1 MFSNK
6 IMNINLMRKIDS
18 IIGRIL
24 CFIFS
29 IYEKIKKLFIR
40 DKKMENPKKILF
52 IELSEMGS
60 LILSYPL
67 LKKTKEKYPNSE
79 LYFLTF
85 EKNKPALE
93 ILNIIKKE
101 NIFTIK
107 DDSMKNFII
116 DNIKF
121 LKKIRKNKIDTCLD
135 LELFARYSNLLNYL
149 SGAKNRVGF
158 DNFKAEGLYRG
169 NLLSHRIY
177 YNPYYHISL
186 NFLSLI
192 ESLEEDNLD
201 IPLVKKE
208 VKNNIELPEL
218 NLNKKEIYSKISNW
232 NKNFDKNKKIIIFNH
247 YAGDLKIRA
256 WPKKNFI
263 ELGKKIL
270 QNSKNQIIIIGPK
283 KAKKD
288 SNKIFSKINS
298 KNCIDLTGKT
308 SFKEMIEIFGISNL
322 LISIDSGPPH
332 FAALTKLP
340 SIILFGPETP
350 KLYSPLNK
358 NAKTIFKNFN
368 CSPCLNAFNSRN
380 TLCKNNKCL
389 KNISVKEIYKETEK
403 MLNNENY

>member
-24 CFIFS
+24 CFCFS
-29 IYEKIKKLFIR
+29 IFEKMKKLFI
-40 DKKMENPKKILF
+40 KEKIIEKPKKILF

-67 LKKTKEKYPNSE
+67 LKKTQEKYPNSE

-93 ILNIIKKE
+93 ILKIIKKE
-101 NIFTIK
+101 NILTIK

-116 DNIKF
+116 DNLKF
-121 LKKIRKNKIDTCLD
+121 LKKIRKANIDVCLD
-135 LELFARYSNLLNYL
+135 LELFARYSNLLSYL
-149 SGAKNRVGF
+149 SGAKNRIGF

-169 NLLSHRIY
+169 NLLTHKVY

-192 ESLEEDNLD
+192 KSLEENNLD

-208 VKNNIELPEL
+208 IKNNIELPEL
-218 NLNKKEIYSKISNW
+218 KINKNKIYSKINNW
-232 NKNFDKNKKIIIFNH
+232 NKSFDKNKKIIVLNF

-256 WPKKNFI
+256 WPIKKFI
-263 ELGKKIL
+263 ELGKKL
-270 QNSKNQIIIIGPK
+270 LENSENQIIIIGPK
-283 KAKKD
+283 KAEKD
-288 SNKIFSKINS
+288 SNKIWKKINS
-298 KNCIDLTGKT
+298 KNCLNLTGKT
-308 SFKEMIEIFGISNL
+308 SFKEMIEIFGITDL

-332 FAALTKLP
+332 FAALTRTP
-340 SIILFGPETP
+340 SIVLFGPETP

-380 TLCKNNKCL
+380 TPCKNNKCL
-389 KNISVKEIYKETEK
+389 KNISVQEIYKESK
-403 MLNNENY
+403 NMLKK